1 MNIDE
6 LKMAW
11 QDYDLKLQSTRSISE
26 TIITSMIR
34 ERSHSRLE
42 KVISMQVYGL
52 IYLIALVLLGI
63 AILTG
68 NPFDYTQF
76 IEFVPIGIYSV
87 SMIFICF
94 GMLRSLNRLKKVD
107 LNNGD
112 VDSSLKKII
121 EIYETPERYIQT
133 ALKLLFFSSVVL
145 FPLSFLPR
153 KIETSGLSHALLD
166 TFIPIVISAA
176 LLFTAYKLG
185 VFKEKNKEKFKRDRE
200 ELNGLRGISDEL
212 RSEV

>member
-1 MNIDE
+1 MNIDD

-11 QDYDLKLQSTRSISE
+11 QDYDQKLQSTRSISE
-26 TIITSMIR
+26 AIVTSMIR

-42 KVISMQVYGL
+42 KAISMQVYGL

-87 SMIFICF
+87 SMIFISF
-94 GMLRSLNRLKKVD
+94 GMLHSLNRLKKVD
-107 LNNGD
+107 LNTGD

-121 EIYETPERYIQT
+121 EIYETPKKYMQT
-133 ALKLLFFSSVVL
+133 ALKLLFFSAVVL

-153 KIETSGLSHALLD
+153 KIETSGLSYALLD
-166 TFIPIVISAA
+166 TFIPMIISAA
-176 LLFTAYKLG
+176 LLFAAYKLG
-185 VFKEKNKEKFKRDRE
+185 VFKEVNKEKFKRDRE